1 MTRLSSLDSI
11 QWAFCVS
18 KYLNDQ
24 VDKPDRLTSIN
35 PYVSRV
41 KACYTL
47 INNRTQV
54 RIKECEHLPTKQDRS
69 QYFKEYRERNRERI
83 NQTRNEWAREN
94 PEKVALYQMR
104 HWEKKIKQL
113 QESK

>member
-1 MTRLSSLDSI
+1 
-11 QWAFCVS
+11 
-18 KYLNDQ
+18 
-24 VDKPDRLTSIN
+24 
-35 PYVSRV
+35 
-41 KACYTL
+41 
-47 INNRTQV
+47 
-54 RIKECEHLPTKQDRS
+54 LPTKQDRS